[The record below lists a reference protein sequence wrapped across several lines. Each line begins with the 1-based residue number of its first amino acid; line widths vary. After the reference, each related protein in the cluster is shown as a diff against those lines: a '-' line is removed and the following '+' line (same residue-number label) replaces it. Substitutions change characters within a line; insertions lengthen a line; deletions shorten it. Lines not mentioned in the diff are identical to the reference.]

1 MHLNSKVHLAGEE
14 MEEEED
20 SSFIRIC
27 NHHTRC
33 TFPSSLVP
41 TLTLERDNIVFTQ
54 SMVALGLSVLL
65 NTRQEESERREGE
78 EGRLFCRAQQ
88 WAIKS
93 ESRRFLSSPLVSFH
107 WIRNSFL
114 V

>member
-14 MEEEED
+14 MEEEEAEED

-65 NTRQEESERREGE
+65 NTRQEESEKRGRGREII
-78 EGRLFCRAQQ
+78 L
-88 WAIKS
+88 
-93 ESRRFLSSPLVSFH
+93 
-107 WIRNSFL
+107 
-114 V
+114 